1 MQFAPV
7 GVALP
12 VFADQDAKPDART
25 PAATLFAFL
34 VELSH
39 LYLSRTL
46 RMARSGCDNRHRDR
60 N

>member
-7 GVALP
+7 DVALF
-12 VFADQDAKPDART
+12 VFADQDAEPDARA